1 MPSGDYPVN
10 DDTDFESALD
20 NIDFDAIEK
29 KSAELINKLDENVP
43 EVDNDC
49 GDACKI

>member
-1 MPSGDYPVN
+1 MSN
-10 DDTDFESALD
+10 DSEFDVSLD
-20 NIDFDAIEK
+20 DIDFDAIEK
-29 KSAELINKLDENVP
+29 KNAELIKKMDENVP